1 LIGDYR
7 KTLIKALMAA
17 ALTLIVYLLISNRGV
32 IISLLSPFIIGIIIA
47 YLFNPLVVYLER
59 RGLKRLTAVVLIY
72 IAFIGVIVGA
82 ASYVLPSV
90 YKEMLKLI
98 DIMPFYTYRIQS
110 YADDMYARFSK
121 SLTPEILDVVRD
133 NADRIQGLITERINW
148 TISMIFSLLQSV
160 INWVIAFVVAFY
172 LLKDK
177 DYFTGIVRYMIPI
190 KRRAEVLKISA
201 QINIVLAR
209 FVRGQLTVAF
219 IVGILAITGF
229 YIIGLNFALLM
240 GIITGIADLI
250 PYFGPIIGGIP
261 VIIIGLLQSP
271 KKALYALIVVFVVQ
285 QLESG
290 IITPKVVGDSVGLH
304 PVFIILSLF
313 IAAHFFGVLGML
325 FAVPVAAVIKIIA
338 LHLFNRIVSP

>member
-1 LIGDYR
+1 LLCSYR
-7 KTLIKALMAA
+7 KTLLKLGAAA
-17 ALTLIVYLLISNRGV
+17 ALALIAYV
-32 IISLLSPFIIGIIIA
+32 IIKNRRVIVSLLSPFIIGIIIA

-59 RGLKRLTAVVLIY
+59 RGLKRFVAVILIY
-72 IAFIGVIVGA
+72 IMFIGIITGA

-90 YKEMLKLI
+90 YKEMLRLI
-98 DIMPFYTYRIQS
+98 DILPFYTYKIQS
-110 YADDMYARFSK
+110 YANDMYDRFSK

-133 NADRIQGLITERINW
+133 NADRVQDMITKRINW
-148 TISMIFSLLQSV
+148 TISFVFSLLQSV
-160 INWVIAFVVAFY
+160 VNWVIAFVVAFY

-177 DYFTGIVRYMIPI
+177 DYFTGIIRYMIPI
-190 KRRAEVLKISA
+190 KRRAEVLKIAA
-201 QINIVLAR
+201 QINTVLAR
-209 FVRGQLTVAF
+209 FVRGQLTVAL
-219 IVGILAITGF
+219 IVGILAIAGF

-240 GIITGIADLI
+240 GIITGLADLI

-261 VIIIGLLQSP
+261 VVVIGLLQSP
-271 KKALYALIVVFVVQ
+271 TKAIYALIVVFVVQ

-304 PVFIILSLF
+304 PVFIIFSLF